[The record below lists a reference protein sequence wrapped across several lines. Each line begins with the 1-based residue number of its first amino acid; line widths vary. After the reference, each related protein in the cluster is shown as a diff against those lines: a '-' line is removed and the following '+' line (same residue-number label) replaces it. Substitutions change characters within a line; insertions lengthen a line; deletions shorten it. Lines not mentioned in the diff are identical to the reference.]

1 MTDRDQFDGDA
12 LAELRAHTQRL
23 AGDLPGH
30 LQRLSVSSGD
40 VTIEVE
46 WQRPAGAS
54 NAVVPQ
60 LVPAVSHE
68 LPAEPDEEPVESTV
82 VSSPM
87 VGTVYRAASPD
98 KPPFVEVGDVVE
110 PGQTVAIIEAMKLFN
125 PIVSD
130 AAGVVIELLVEDG
143 EPVEF
148 GQPLLRL
155 GNPAPADAV
164 NGHAVNGHATNGH
177 AVNGHRQVGEHVQ

>member
-30 LQRLSVSSGD
+30 LHRLSVSSGG
-40 VTIEVE
+40 VSIEVE
-46 WQRPAGAS
+46 WQPSTGGS
-54 NAVVPQ
+54 NGVVTHF
-60 LVPAVSHE
+60 VPAVGHE
-68 LPAEPDEEPVESTV
+68 VSAELAEEPVESTV

-98 KPPFVEVGDVVE
+98 KPPFVVVGDVVE

-130 AAGVVIELLVEDG
+130 AAGVVIEVLVEDG

-155 GNPAPADAV
+155 GGPAPEAAV
-164 NGHAVNGHATNGH
+164 NGSAVNGQAG
-177 AVNGHRQVGEHVQ
+177 R